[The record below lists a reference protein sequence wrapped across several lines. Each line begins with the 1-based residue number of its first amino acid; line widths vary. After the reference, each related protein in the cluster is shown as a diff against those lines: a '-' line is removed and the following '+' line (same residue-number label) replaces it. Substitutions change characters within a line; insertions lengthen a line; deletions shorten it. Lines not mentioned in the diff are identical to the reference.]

1 MTRAARPVPLG
12 LAFLVSLVAA
22 LVALSLSAGHAHA
35 HGDEHATP
43 AAKTASTSAVALE
56 QSMQRLWLEHVAWT
70 RLAIVSF
77 TSGLP
82 DLEPTL
88 ARLLRN
94 QRDLGNA
101 IKPYYGGAAGTA
113 LTGLL
118 REHILVAVDV
128 LKAAKAGDAKALAA
142 AQADWTANADEI
154 AGFLARANPD
164 NWPAPA
170 MRSMMRSHLALTTK
184 EAVARLQGKWALDVR
199 TADAV
204 FRQIRH
210 MATMLTNGI
219 VAQFPERFS

>member
-1 MTRAARPVPLG
+1 MTRSVRPVPLG
-12 LAFLVSLVAA
+12 LAFLVSLFAA
-22 LVALSLSAGHAHA
+22 LVALSLSARHAHA

-43 AAKTASTSAVALE
+43 AATTSTSAVALE

-101 IKPYYGGAAGTA
+101 IKPYYGGAAGNA

-118 REHILVAVDV
+118 REHILIAVDV
-128 LKAAKAGDAKALAA
+128 LKAAKAGDAKALAT
-142 AQADWTANADEI
+142 AQADWRANADEI
-154 AGFLARANPD
+154 AGFLTRANPE

-170 MRSMMRSHLALTTK
+170 MRSMMRSHLALTTT

-210 MATMLTNGI
+210 MATMLTDGI
-219 VAQFPERFS
+219 VAQFPQRFA